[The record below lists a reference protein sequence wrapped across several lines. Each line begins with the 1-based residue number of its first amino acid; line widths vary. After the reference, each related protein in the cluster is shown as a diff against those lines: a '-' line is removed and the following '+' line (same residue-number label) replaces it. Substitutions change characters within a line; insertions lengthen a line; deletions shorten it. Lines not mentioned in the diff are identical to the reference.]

1 MDNNPLLGRFLSAFP
16 EQFLRRLVQRQKPLY
31 AQSIA
36 ISFSESW
43 SRIESFSV
51 LPGIRRALWENE
63 IRQAAIECG
72 LKSLDTPHAGE
83 NCSCV
88 TVNSE
93 GLALTVHYVDGP
105 NQFVREAESRK
116 QNAGVNDWLNYY
128 TDERLLTSPIPKI
141 GGRPIYL
148 NLLHGAAF
156 PTLTNENLLIDDTS
170 YFLKLAIPASGAG
183 RYLYNWSAQELL
195 QVYKTAPPAVSVK
208 AELEDQAR
216 PRRKTGDRKEKKKG
230 EGNAG

>member
-43 SRIESFSV
+43 SRVEGFSV

-63 IRQAAIECG
+63 ARRAAIECG
-72 LKSLDTPHAGE
+72 LRCADMPHAGD

-88 TVNSE
+88 TVNAD
-93 GLALTVHYVDGP
+93 GLILTVHYVDGP
-105 NQFVREAESRK
+105 NQIVREAESRK
-116 QNAGVNDWLNYY
+116 QNAGVNQWLSYY

-141 GGRPIYL
+141 GDRPIYL

-156 PTLTNENLLIDDTS
+156 PTLISESLIVDDTS
-170 YFLKLAIPASGAG
+170 YFLRLAIPASDAG
-183 RYLYNWSAQELL
+183 RYLYNWTAQELL
-195 QVYKTAPPAVSVK
+195 QAYKTTPQAVSARTV
-208 AELEDQAR
+208 LEDHAR
-216 PRRKTGDRKEKKKG
+216 PRRKSHNQKEKRKG